1 MMNGTNKK
9 ISHDTRELLHKWVW
23 PDNVREL
30 ANAIE
35 YAYYAAEEDEI
46 LPGHLQLKFTKFSDK
61 HTPTLR
67 EAEAE
72 AVKKALNQ
80 SKNNVTQAAKI
91 LGIGRNTLYKKIKEY
106 NIE

>member
-30 ANAIE
+30 ENAIE

-61 HTPTLR
+61 HTPGGNMVDSEISAAQQVVRLPF
-67 EAEAE
+67 
-72 AVKKALNQ
+72 VQ
-80 SKNNVTQAAKI
+80 SHC
-91 LGIGRNTLYKKIKEY
+91 E
-106 NIE
+106 